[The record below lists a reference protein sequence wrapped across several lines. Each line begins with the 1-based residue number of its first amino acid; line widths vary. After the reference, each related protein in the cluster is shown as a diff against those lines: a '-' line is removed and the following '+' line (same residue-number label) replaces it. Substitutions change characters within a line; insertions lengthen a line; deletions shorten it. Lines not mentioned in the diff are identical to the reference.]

1 MKESFIAIVQW
12 FRLGRIKYFV
22 VQPFIPIYEYVDEP
36 TKQTTVVDVL
46 TQVVKFVGAMI
57 VVVVLA
63 GIFVATLLIAART
76 FWPDNPFNGA
86 GASQNRL
93 DL

>member
-1 MKESFIAIVQW
+1 MKDNFTAIAQY
-12 FRLGRIKYFV
+12 FRPRRIRYFV
-22 VQPFIPIYEYVDEP
+22 AQPLIPIYEYVDEP
-36 TKQTTVVDVL
+36 TKQTTVIDVL

-57 VVVVLA
+57 VGVIFA
-63 GIFVATLLIAART
+63 GMLVAALLIVART

-86 GASQNRL
+86 GASRNRL